1 MKRVIPEYKNLVDI
15 IQDAVDKESDA
26 EDYYLQAA
34 ERAHTAEVRDF
45 LTGLARMERDHH
57 DQLAAMLEK
66 LRAEKTVM
74 DGILSSYDEP
84 PKQKE

>member
-15 IQDAVDKESDA
+15 IQDAIDKEGDA
-26 EDYYLQAA
+26 EEYYRQAA
-34 ERAHTAEVRDF
+34 ERAHTAEVKDF
-45 LTGLARMERDHH
+45 LLGLARMEKEHH

-74 DGILSSYDEP
+74 DGILSSYGET
-84 PKQKE
+84 PKAKD